1 MNMNHDNTKSHFF
14 ASSAATWITTTP
26 ERTLRQLLTHMEKE
40 GNPFNLFYVPVSH
53 DTNYE
58 INFYQPQVK
67 GTLYLGFFAP
77 DGVTR

>member
-1 MNMNHDNTKSHFF
+1 
-14 ASSAATWITTTP
+14 
-26 ERTLRQLLTHMEKE
+26 MEKE

-53 DTNYE
+53 DTAYE

-77 DGVTR
+77 DGVTK